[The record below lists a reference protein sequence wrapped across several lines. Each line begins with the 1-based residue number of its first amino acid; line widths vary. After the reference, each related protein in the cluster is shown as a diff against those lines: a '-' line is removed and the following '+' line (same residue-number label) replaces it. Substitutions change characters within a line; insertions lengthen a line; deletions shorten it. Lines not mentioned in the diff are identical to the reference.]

1 MSRQSSQ
8 RVIELTF
15 VIIKTWPGRSPRRRA
30 LQERLER
37 EFGQDLAIWKG
48 FDEKIF
54 FKCFVRKFITSDS
67 GDDAVLE
74 GPDDEDEPELVDPKT
89 TYSVRRS
96 CASLRRL
103 R

>member
-1 MSRQSSQ
+1 MSQ

-54 FKCFVRKFITSDS
+54 FKCFVREFIASDS
-67 GDDAVLE
+67 GDGAEDDRDAPPAVHH
-74 GPDDEDEPELVDPKT
+74 GCWKCDQICVTCRD
-89 TYSVRRS
+89 
-96 CASLRRL
+96 
-103 R
+103 